1 MANLRIYL
9 PGMSVHVIRRGNN
22 RGAIVRDD
30 IDYRVLLNFV
40 EHAAADRGVSVHG
53 YVVMTNHYH
62 LILTPHESRALP
74 RMMKAIGERY
84 THYYNRK
91 YDRIGTLW
99 SGRYRGIVIADEL
112 YWLTCLRYIEQN
124 PVRAN
129 MVTTPDQYPWSSYAF
144 HAKGDCSKWLMMH
157 DVYLALGSTPE
168 RRQVAYRA
176 ICGVQ
181 LTDTELAN
189 QRHPAPLEIPVA
201 V

>member
-1 MANLRIYL
+1 
-9 PGMSVHVIRRGNN
+9 MSVHVIRRGNN

-30 IDYRVLLNFV
+30 IDYPVLLKFV

-91 YDRIGTLW
+91 YDRIGPLW

-112 YWLTCLRYIEQN
+112 YWLTCLRYIEQFIDQQLELSGD
-124 PVRAN
+124 
-129 MVTTPDQYPWSSYAF
+129 VTVLVGPNDAGKTGLLTRLIDQHFFERVIHGADQPSARNARSS
-144 HAKGDCSKWLMMH
+144 S
-157 DVYLALGSTPE
+157 
-168 RRQVAYRA
+168 
-176 ICGVQ
+176 
-181 LTDTELAN
+181 
-189 QRHPAPLEIPVA
+189 
-201 V
+201 